1 MSILVKKFNQNPMK
15 SIFSLTTFLSFFFCL
30 ISLGQ
35 SQLPEFGQ
43 ITNEEI
49 NLKECDF
56 DKEAEAVIIF
66 DDAFTD
72 YDDDYNML
80 TTRRVRIKILN
91 EKGLERGNI
100 IIPFYSGD
108 NFEFIRDIRGVTV
121 NIDASGKPT
130 NIILDRKS
138 IYTEKRDKYYSL
150 VKFAMPAVKTGS
162 IIEYSFVS
170 VMKHYGGLD
179 DWKFQSDIPTMKSS
193 YMLQVLPSAEFT
205 YSVQKKKDY
214 NITIKPIADLGRI
227 YFEMNN
233 IPALRFEPFMDA
245 TRDYIQRVIFQLSGL
260 TNRYGHKMNINT
272 TWKSTAY
279 DLMTEKDFGGQIDK
293 SLKADELQPLV
304 QAQSS
309 AGGKLKVIYNYV
321 RDNISWNGYDS
332 KYTVDGVKTTLEK
345 KRGAAGDINLLLINL
360 LKSNDIEV
368 YPLLVAERDF
378 GKIDS
383 TYPFLDRF
391 NKVVAFAKADGQQFI
406 LDATE
411 KNTPAGLTP
420 YSILNTMAFIV
431 DKKNF
436 NLVRIV
442 SGNKAYKNRILINA
456 ELNPKGQLRGNAIV
470 QSLDYA
476 RQLRVESIR
485 ENLKEFVSGMFEKPY
500 ENISIDSFYINNLEA
515 ESLVLEQGVR
525 FSQQLNESGG
535 FVFIN
540 YNLFTG
546 MEKNPFTSSM
556 RFTNVNFGYPH
567 EVLLDAQIKLP
578 ANSKTDDLPKDKVL
592 ENNNKTIRLSREI
605 KVENGQMNITISFT
619 RNTTLVFAED
629 YKELKEFYKKMI
641 DMLNEPVVV
650 KIGN

>member
-1 MSILVKKFNQNPMK
+1 MK
-15 SIFSLTTFLSFFFCL
+15 SIYSLTTCLSFFVCL
-30 ISLGQ
+30 ISWSQ

-56 DKEAEAVIIF
+56 DKEAEAIIIF

-72 YDDDYNML
+72 HDDDYNMI
-80 TTRRVRIKILN
+80 TTRRIRIKILN

-100 IIPFYSGD
+100 NIPFYSGN
-108 NFEFIRDIRGVTV
+108 NFEFIKDIRGFTF
-121 NIDASGKPT
+121 NIDASGNHT
-130 NIILDRKS
+130 YRDLDRKS
-138 IYTEKRDKYYSL
+138 IYIEKRNSYYSL

-170 VMKHYGGLD
+170 VMKSYGGLE
-179 DWKFQSDIPTMKSS
+179 DWKFQSDIPTMKSC
-193 YMLQVLPSAEFT
+193 YMLQVVPTAEFT
-205 YSVQKKKDY
+205 YSVQKMENY
-214 NITIKPIADLGRI
+214 YILIKPIADLGRI
-227 YFEMNN
+227 YFEMNS
-233 IPALRFEPFMDA
+233 IPALRFEPYMDA
-245 TRDYIQRVIFQLSGL
+245 ARDYLQRVIFQLSGL
-260 TNRYGHKMNINT
+260 TNRYGHKMDINT

-279 DLMTEKDFGGQIDK
+279 DLMTGKDFGGQIDK
-293 SLKADELQPLV
+293 SIKADELQPMV
-304 QAQSS
+304 QTQSS
-309 AGGKLKVIYNYV
+309 AAGKLKVIYNYV

-332 KYTVDGVKTTLEK
+332 KYAVDGVKTSWEK
-345 KRGAAGDINLLLINL
+345 KRGTAGEINLLLINL
-360 LKSNDIEV
+360 LKSNDVEV

-383 TYPFLDRF
+383 TYPFLERF

-406 LDATE
+406 LDATQ

-420 YSILNTMAFIV
+420 YSLLNTMAFLV

-436 NLVRIV
+436 NLLRIG
-442 SGNKAYKNRILINA
+442 SGNKTYKNRILINA
-456 ELNPKGQLRGNAIV
+456 DLNPKGQLQGNAMV
-470 QSLDYA
+470 QSFDYA

-485 ENLKEFVSGMFEKPY
+485 ENLKEFVSEIFEKPY
-500 ENISIDSFYINNLEA
+500 DNISIDSFYINNLDA
-515 ESLVLEQGVR
+515 ESMVLEQGIR

-546 MEKNPFTSSM
+546 MEKNPFTSSI

-578 ANSKTDDLPKDKVL
+578 ANSKTDDLPRDQVL
-592 ENNNKTIRLSREI
+592 ENNSKTIRLSREI
-605 KVENGQMNITISFT
+605 KVENGQINIKLSYS
-619 RNTTLVFAED
+619 RNTTLVFAEN
-629 YKELKEFYKKMI
+629 YKELKDFYKKMM
-641 DMLNEPVVV
+641 DLLNEPVVV

>member
-1 MSILVKKFNQNPMK
+1 MK
-15 SIFSLTTFLSFFFCL
+15 SIYSLTTCLSFFVCL
-30 ISLGQ
+30 ISWSQ

-56 DKEAEAVIIF
+56 DKEAEAIIIF

-72 YDDDYNML
+72 HDDDYNMI

-100 IIPFYSGD
+100 IIPFYSGN
-108 NFEFIRDIRGVTV
+108 NFEFIKDIRGFTF
-121 NIDASGKPT
+121 NIDASGNHT
-130 NIILDRKS
+130 YRDLDRKS
-138 IYTEKRDKYYSL
+138 IYIEKRNSYYSL

-170 VMKHYGGLD
+170 VMKSYGGLE
-179 DWKFQSDIPTMKSS
+179 DWKFQSDIPTMKSC
-193 YMLQVLPSAEFT
+193 YMLQVVPTAEFT
-205 YSVQKKKDY
+205 YSVQKMENY
-214 NITIKPIADLGRI
+214 YILIKPIADLGRI
-227 YFEMNN
+227 YFEMNS
-233 IPALRFEPFMDA
+233 IPALRFEPYMDA
-245 TRDYIQRVIFQLSGL
+245 ARDYLQRVIFQLSGL
-260 TNRYGHKMNINT
+260 TNRYGHKMDINT

-279 DLMTEKDFGGQIDK
+279 DLMTGKDFGGQIDK
-293 SLKADELQPLV
+293 SIKADELQPMV
-304 QAQSS
+304 QTQSS
-309 AGGKLKVIYNYV
+309 AAGKLKVIYNYV

-332 KYTVDGVKTTLEK
+332 KYAVDGVKTSWEK
-345 KRGAAGDINLLLINL
+345 KRGTAGEINLLLINL
-360 LKSNDIEV
+360 LKSNDVEV

-383 TYPFLDRF
+383 TYPFLERF

-406 LDATE
+406 LDATQ

-420 YSILNTMAFIV
+420 YSLLNTMAFLV

-436 NLVRIV
+436 NLLRIG
-442 SGNKAYKNRILINA
+442 SGNKTYKNRILINA
-456 ELNPKGQLRGNAIV
+456 DLNPKGQLQGNATV

-485 ENLKEFVSGMFEKPY
+485 ENLKEFVSEIFEKPY
-500 ENISIDSFYINNLEA
+500 DNISIDSFYINNLDA
-515 ESLVLEQGVR
+515 ESMVLEQGIR

-546 MEKNPFTSSM
+546 MEKNPFTSSI

-578 ANSKTDDLPKDKVL
+578 ANSKTDDLPRDQVL
-592 ENNNKTIRLSREI
+592 ENNSKTIRLSREI
-605 KVENGQMNITISFT
+605 KVENGQINIKLSYS
-619 RNTTLVFAED
+619 RNTTLVFAEN
-629 YKELKEFYKKMI
+629 YKELKDFYKKMM
-641 DMLNEPVVV
+641 DLLNEPVVV